1 MKLIRKGKQLNLIFW
16 SHVCLMMTEIT
27 KEQIFHRLYPS
38 FNLFTSNVLVAND
51 KLWSK
56 TNLSLLWIKLLKN
69 EHSFRMFIW
78 NLNSII
84 FHQNHHKTVKNIQH
98 SHTSVYV
105 ECQNSYIYTWHYYSI
120 WGFQFLLQAK
130 IWMDFYKKFR
140 KLQLFEINTI
150 KTKAWCPP
158 QKSRKPINQYT
169 INTRI

>member
-27 KEQIFHRLYPS
+27 KEQIFHRLYPR
-38 FNLFTSNVLVAND
+38 FNRFSCKWLND

-69 EHSFRMFIW
+69 EHSFRMFIR

-105 ECQNSYIYTWHYYSI
+105 ECKNSYIYTWHYYPI

-130 IWMDFYKKFR
+130 IWMDFYEKFR